1 MFRRN
6 RTIECWYSEVT
17 GNCGIA
23 DTVRKVEKETSE
35 FALCGVSRW
44 TVGGTKNIE
53 MCSDGEKKID
63 EITE

>member
-1 MFRRN
+1 M
-6 RTIECWYSEVT
+6 T